1 MIVDLEAIFE
11 TWASAVENFFNMFP
25 VELFLTVRWDA
36 GLKYS
41 RVKRRRVFACE
52 IRSPSG
58 TNPKGLWCGYMYLH
72 ANIATDIYFNIPTKI
87 ISASYNRKATETP
100 PPCINCPAE
109 RTRVRPTEK
118 PGQGYN
124 NWTAAKTGQ
133 QA

>member
-1 MIVDLEAIFE
+1 MKKE
-11 TWASAVENFFNMFP
+11 
-25 VELFLTVRWDA
+25 
-36 GLKYS
+36 
-41 RVKRRRVFACE
+41 KRRE
-52 IRSPSG
+52 
-58 TNPKGLWCGYMYLH
+58 KGEYGRREKKERRQEKGDAHCRWKEKRERRQESKRRG
-72 ANIATDIYFNIPTKI
+72 D
-87 ISASYNRKATETP
+87 ATETP